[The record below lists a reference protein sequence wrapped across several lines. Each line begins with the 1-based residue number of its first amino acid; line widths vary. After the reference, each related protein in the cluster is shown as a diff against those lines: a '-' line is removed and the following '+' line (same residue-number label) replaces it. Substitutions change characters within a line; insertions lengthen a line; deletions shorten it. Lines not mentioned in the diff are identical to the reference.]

1 LFSLFT
7 TIDYILYPL
16 LIKFSVLFTIVTFE
30 DNFSCVF
37 MDGGSG
43 GPTPSGSGG
52 PSGGSAPSGGPAP
65 SGNPGALTH
74 PSLASNANANDD
86 ASHYSV
92 PADSSILLANER
104 VNYTEFAT
112 RTEKLSIIQL
122 MGSVNT
128 PRNNNIIHR
137 CTVGD
142 IMDKLTAEINSKH
155 PHWTDYQKQS
165 SMTHRDFLR
174 HLDYFKDNYNGD
186 DIVVKKIFASD

>member
-1 LFSLFT
+1 VQKIILILFIGAVFDKLFLLFASM
-7 TIDYILYPL
+7 DCILYPL
-16 LIKFSVLFTIVTFE
+16 VVKFLVLFPILTFE
-30 DNFSCVF
+30 ENFSCVF

-52 PSGGSAPSGGPAP
+52 PSGGSAPSGVPGP

-74 PSLASNANANDD
+74 PSLASNANANDY
-86 ASHYSV
+86 ASQHSV

-128 PRNNNIIHR
+128 PGNNNVIHR
-137 CTVGD
+137 CTLGD
-142 IMDKLTAEINSKH
+142 VMDKLTAEINSKH
-155 PHWTDYQKQS
+155 PH
-165 SMTHRDFLR
+165 
-174 HLDYFKDNYNGD
+174 
-186 DIVVKKIFASD
+186 